1 MKDYSSILLQCAKI
15 AKERQAQYG
24 EATESIKLAA
34 RICEET
40 FGIKLTPRQFCLT
53 IVALKLS
60 REKFEHKDDNIL
72 DTINYLA
79 IALACGEE

>member
-1 MKDYSSILLQCAKI
+1 MKNDYASILLKCSEI

-24 EATESIKLAA
+24 EATESVKLAT
-34 RICEET
+34 RILEET
-40 FGIKLTPRQFCLT
+40 FGIKLSPQQFCMV

-72 DTINYLA
+72 DCINYLA
-79 IALACGEE
+79 ISLALNE